1 MNFTGKPIPLPLD
14 AGINRCLAHGHQAG
28 EWCDRREHCAAHLT
42 IRHDARINAPAAFRK
57 CLTDNMAAY
66 LPIKGF
72 PVEEDTEIV
81 NTVGIAFGID
91 PATLEPCRAQGN
103 PE

>member
-1 MNFTGKPIPLPLD
+1 MDQVGMNFTGKPIPMPLD

-57 CLTDNMAAY
+57 CLTDNMAGY
-66 LPIKGF
+66 LPIHGF
-72 PVEEDTEIV
+72 PVEDCE
-81 NTVGIAFGID
+81 
-91 PATLEPCRAQGN
+91 QGLLA
-103 PE
+103 